1 MIDEVSIDHRIFDVL
16 SEIVYGT
23 IAIGLKLRF
32 TRINYILCILI
43 HNIEEKDN
51 LVKVLDNP
59 IFCRH
64 TKFSIPF
71 QVGN

>member
-32 TRINYILCILI
+32 TNIADILSFFI

-51 LVKVLDNP
+51 LVKASEKP

-64 TKFSIPF
+64 KKFSIPS

>member
-32 TRINYILCILI
+32 TNITDILCILI
-43 HNIEEKDN
+43 HNIEEKDD
-51 LVKVLDNP
+51 LVKVSEKP
-59 IFCRH
+59 IFCR
-64 TKFSIPF
+64 
-71 QVGN
+71 Q